1 MDDDDKKYKI
11 NYLNNQK
18 KKGEISK
25 IWIQQQNTLPEGM
38 LDKISFQKKLMK
50 DSIDLLNEEQKI
62 DKNKDKPYNLKRD
75 LKRSSSSKII
85 EDVSPYAKTI
95 LLKVGK
101 QIKRIKQ
108 SITDITK
115 MNGLYLEE
123 RSKKSL
129 DQINKKRSI
138 PKIKLKKSSSDIISG
153 SKNKTFNNFN
163 KLDFLNNNEE
173 KKNKKENYIKN
184 FVYVNDNYRKQLN
197 FAFLKYN
204 PESHLENIKIL
215 VQAEPSI
222 RKDIKKLREEID
234 EDIKWKCDKYHFKKK
249 YLNYIAKY
257 PRSRS
262 VLMGEGDKK
271 KQEKKNEKS
280 VLPYINKKIT
290 KQNSMAFKQIS
301 FIDRLNKK
309 EQQKMNALK
318 EIHQEE
324 INHMLSASEKID
336 NLLQN
341 DNINN
346 KIDLF
351 KTDYAKKYYYYY
363 TGKDDDSKN
372 KENLLDKDYFVDDK
386 KKVVEKIGDVYC
398 FQINKNVDEKEKL
411 YTGKIMNENEKFRKR
426 IIDGKKNTMEEFNSF
441 VINNQVKLPDEQQ
454 IQEKNDISD

>member
-1 MDDDDKKYKI
+1 MDDDDTRYKT

-50 DSIDLLNEEQKI
+50 DSIDLLNEEQKV

-123 RSKKSL
+123 RSKKGL

-173 KKNKKENYIKN
+173 KKSKKENYIKN

-249 YLNYIAKY
+249 YLNYISKY

-271 KQEKKNEKS
+271 KQDKKNEKS

-318 EIHQEE
+318 EVHQEE
-324 INHMLSASEKID
+324 INHMLIASEKID

-386 KKVVEKIGDVYC
+386 KKVVEKIGDVYS

-454 IQEKNDISD
+454 IQEKNDISN